1 MQFAAYALS
10 PEQTPKQLIHL
21 FKALAQGEAWL
32 VQDIDP
38 DEAIHWISE
47 TDLSP
52 ADVKELIRI
61 CDEAMVKTNDT
72 IVKRPHWHLVKKWI
86 EENEGR

>member
-10 PEQTPKQLIHL
+10 PEQTPKQLINL
-21 FKALAQGEAWL
+21 FKARAHSEGWL

-47 TDLSP
+47 TDLTP

-61 CDEAMVKTNDT
+61 CDEAIVKTNDT
-72 IVKRPHWHLVKKWI
+72 IVKRPHWLLVKTWI
-86 EENEGR
+86 EENKGR